1 MANVFNSETLCNY
14 CCEVVLNTL
23 CQILGPLDKF
33 ASDCSGDPMAP
44 TRPIVVPVAT
54 TTSAVQV
61 VTQTTNFTTGAAAAM
76 RGITIV
82 PEHLS
87 IPYSISQFELNQ
99 GYRIEQL
106 VRINTEKLAAAI
118 WGKVLPIIVN
128 DATTPAVPP
137 NKFPSGNKVVQALA
151 GFTPATV
158 GDMYGKLL
166 CGPKH
171 LLLDPPAVAKLMFVA
186 GGCCQ
191 PLGTGVGGMGFAS
204 ISEHS
209 LWTGGQPNLYGF
221 AFCRDAIVIASGIP
235 ATAPACAGLLDQRTV
250 TIPGLGLTVQINTW
264 CDLNTRNVI
273 QTQDIVFGAALGVPC
288 QGVTLL
294 SA

>member
-1 MANVFNSETLCNY
+1 MANTFNAETLCNY
-14 CCEVVLNTL
+14 CCQVALNTV
-23 CQILGPLDKF
+23 CQILAPLNNF
-33 ASDCSGDPMAP
+33 ANDCSGDPMAP
-44 TRPIVVPVAT
+44 LRPVIVPVVT
-54 TTSAVQV
+54 TTSAVQ
-61 VTQTTNFTTGAAAAM
+61 TIGATPNFSTGAAGAM

-87 IPYSISQFELNQ
+87 IPYSISSKELNQ
-99 GYRIEQL
+99 GYRLEQL
-106 VRINTEKLAAAI
+106 VSANAQKFAAAI
-118 WGKVLPIIVN
+118 WSKVLALIVN

-137 NKFPSGNKVVQALA
+137 VAFPSGNKVIQAI
-151 GFTPATV
+151 ATFGPSAV
-158 GDMYGKLL
+158 GDIYGKLL

-171 LLLDPPAVAKLMFVA
+171 LILDPVAVAKLMYVP

-191 PLGTGVGGMGFAS
+191 PLASGVGGLGFAS

-221 AFCRDAIVIASGIP
+221 GYCREAIVIVSGIP
-235 ATAPACAGLLDQRTV
+235 AASPACADMLDQRTI
-250 TIPGLGLTVQINTW
+250 TLPGIGLTIQVNTW
-264 CDLNTRNVI
+264 CDLNSRSVI
-273 QTQDIVFGAALGVPC
+273 QTLDIVFGAALGVPC